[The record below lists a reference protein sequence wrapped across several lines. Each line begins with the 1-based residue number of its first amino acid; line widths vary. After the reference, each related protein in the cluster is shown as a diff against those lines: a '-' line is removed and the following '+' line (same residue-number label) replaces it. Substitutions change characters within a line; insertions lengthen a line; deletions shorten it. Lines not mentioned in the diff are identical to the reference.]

1 MDAVNGVHRHRPVPG
16 TFALNLNR
24 QRIGFTDIIFDD
36 LNEFAFMYFVASQWA
51 NPKWHFETAGS
62 TFFTKQRL
70 VPKRP
75 GHY

>member
-1 MDAVNGVHRHRPVPG
+1 MDAVNGVHHHRPIPG

-51 NPKWHFETAGS
+51 NRKWHF
-62 TFFTKQRL
+62 
-70 VPKRP
+70 
-75 GHY
+75 